1 MMRSRTKWTW
11 RLKLYP
17 FIAAGLFVYV
27 AAQGSGR
34 GVEHAGYP
42 NPRIVG
48 SASNLGQPAS
58 ATPQTAAFPDRTSP
72 SVAPSGSESD
82 STDGSES
89 ATFHGITGKGAAF
102 YLERNEDGQPIDK
115 HGLIEEFT
123 LLLPAGTG
131 DRR

>member
-17 FIAAGLFVYV
+17 FIALGLFVYV

-48 SASNLGQPAS
+48 SASNLGQPAF
-58 ATPQTAAFPDRTSP
+58 ATPQTAAFPDRVCWIDHYP
-72 SVAPSGSESD
+72 LESFCW
-82 STDGSES
+82 TL
-89 ATFHGITGKGAAF
+89 TQ
-102 YLERNEDGQPIDK
+102 ER
-115 HGLIEEFT
+115 
-123 LLLPAGTG
+123 
-131 DRR
+131 R